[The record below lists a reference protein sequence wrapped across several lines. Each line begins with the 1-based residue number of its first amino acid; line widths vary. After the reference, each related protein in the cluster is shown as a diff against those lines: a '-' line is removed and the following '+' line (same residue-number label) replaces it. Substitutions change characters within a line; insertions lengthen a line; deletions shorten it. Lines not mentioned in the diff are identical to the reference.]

1 MDDHWVPILI
11 QATLD
16 DYPII
21 QNLAQFYIYDVSREC
36 DFSISENGLY
46 EPNDYKSYVLEPLK
60 KTFLVKVGAEIAG
73 FVLLSQKTHES
84 GKVSHKID
92 QFFILAKFQH
102 KGIGR
107 KVVSQIC
114 DKYPGEFEAHV
125 LTQNKK
131 ALLFWHKVI
140 GAYTKEKYHYETIN
154 VNISYDPNNIQRVAF
169 TFDTRVKLDE

>member
-1 MDDHWVPILI
+1 MSNKWPALLI
-11 QATLD
+11 PAYLA

-46 EPNDYKSYVLEPLK
+46 EPNDYKCYVLEPSK
-60 KTFLVKVGAEIAG
+60 KAFLIKVGTEIAG
-73 FVLLSQKTHES
+73 FVLLSQKTFES
-84 GKVSHKID
+84 GKISHKID

-107 KVVSQIC
+107 EIFCQIC
-114 DKYPGEFEAHV
+114 DKHPGEFEAHV
-125 LTQNKK
+125 LPHNKK

-140 GAYTKEKYHYETIN
+140 GEYTKERYHYKTIN
-154 VNISYDPNNIQRVAF
+154 VNISFDPHYTQRVAF
-169 TFDTRVKLDE
+169 TFETREK